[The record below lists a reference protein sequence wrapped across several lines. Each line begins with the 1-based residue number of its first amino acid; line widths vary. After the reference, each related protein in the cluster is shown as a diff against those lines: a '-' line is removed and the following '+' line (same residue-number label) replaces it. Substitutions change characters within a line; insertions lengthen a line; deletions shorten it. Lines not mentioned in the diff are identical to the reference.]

1 MELNNEDD
9 GRPTPR
15 TVLGR
20 RLRHLREAADLS
32 QRGLA
37 DKVGYPHTYISRVER
52 GEQLP
57 SEALA
62 EDLDTH
68 FATAGLFVELLSLA
82 QDASIPDYGR
92 AVVLGEAKAARIQ
105 VFESSLI
112 PGLLQTDDYAHALI
126 RTSLPGEPEEG
137 VSERVATRMRRKR
150 VFDKGEPPFY
160 WAIMDESAL
169 RRPVGGASCMLGQLR
184 HVLAMARSPQLS
196 IQVLPFMQGEHPL
209 LAGSL
214 TLLTL
219 PNGTTT
225 GYAESFAT
233 GESVESPR
241 RVLQLTQRFDIARS
255 MALPESAS
263 LDLVR
268 RYLREYEDEEEDS

>member
-1 MELNNEDD
+1 MELHEDD
-9 GRPTPR
+9 GKATPR

-20 RLRHLREAADLS
+20 RLRRLREAAGLS
-32 QRGLA
+32 QRALA

-62 EDLDTH
+62 VDLDTC
-68 FATAGLFVELLSLA
+68 FATDGLFAELLSIA

-92 AVVLGEAKAARIQ
+92 AVVDGEAKAARIQ

-126 RTSLPGEPEEG
+126 RTSLPGESE
-137 VSERVATRMRRKR
+137 ERVSDKVAARMRRKR
-150 VFDKGEPPFY
+150 VFTREEPPLY
-160 WAIMDESAL
+160 WAIMDEAVL
-169 RRPVGGASCMLGQLR
+169 KRPIGGAKCMVGQI
-184 HVLAMARSPQLS
+184 HHILAMTQSPHTS
-196 IQVLPFMQGEHPL
+196 VQVLPFAQGEHPL
-209 LAGSL
+209 MAGSL

-219 PNGTTT
+219 RNGTTT
-225 GYAESFAT
+225 GYAESFAS

-255 MALPESAS
+255 LALPESGS
-263 LDLVR
+263 LDLIHS
-268 RYLREYEDEEEDS
+268 YLREYEDDEDS

>member
-9 GRPTPR
+9 DRATPR
-15 TVLGR
+15 SVLGR
-20 RLRHLREAADLS
+20 RLRRLREAADLS
-32 QRGLA
+32 QRALA
-37 DKVGYPHTYISRVER
+37 DKVGYPHTYLSRVER

-62 EDLDTH
+62 EALDAH
-68 FATAGLFVELLSLA
+68 FATDGLFVELLSMA

-92 AVVLGEAKAARIQ
+92 AVVHGESKAARIQ

-126 RTSLPGEPEEG
+126 RKSLPGEREER
-137 VSERVATRMRRKR
+137 VSELAAARMRRKR
-150 VFDKGEPPFY
+150 VFDKAEPPFY
-160 WAIMDESAL
+160 WAIMDEAAL
-169 RRPVGGASCMLGQLR
+169 RRPVGGVKCMAGQIHHILT
-184 HVLAMARSPQLS
+184 MTQLPHTS
-196 IQVLPFMQGEHPL
+196 IQILPFRQGEHPL

-219 PNGTTT
+219 RNGTTT
-225 GYAESFAT
+225 GYAESFAS

-255 MALPESAS
+255 MALPESGS
-263 LDLVR
+263 LDLIR
-268 RYLREYEDEEEDS
+268 SYLRDYEDEEDS

>member
-9 GRPTPR
+9 DRATPR

-20 RLRHLREAADLS
+20 RLRRLREAASLS
-32 QRGLA
+32 QRALA
-37 DKVGYPHTYISRVER
+37 DKVGYPHTYLSRVER

-62 EDLDTH
+62 EALDAH
-68 FATAGLFVELLSLA
+68 FATDGLFVELLSMA

-92 AVVLGEAKAARIQ
+92 AVLDEETKAARIQ

-112 PGLLQTDDYAHALI
+112 PGLLKTNTYAHALI
-126 RTSLPGEPEEG
+126 RKSLPGECE
-137 VSERVATRMRRKR
+137 ERVCELAAARMRRKR
-150 VFDKGEPPFY
+150 VFDREESPFY
-160 WAIMDESAL
+160 WAIMDEAAL
-169 RRPVGGASCMLGQLR
+169 KRPVGGAKCMTEQIDHILTMTQ
-184 HVLAMARSPQLS
+184 SPHTS
-196 IQVLPFMQGEHPL
+196 IQVLPFNQGEHPL

-219 PNGTTT
+219 RNGTTT
-225 GYAESFAT
+225 GYAESFAS
-233 GESVESPR
+233 GQSVESPR

-255 MALPESAS
+255 MALPEDGS
-263 LDLVR
+263 LDLIR
-268 RYLREYEDEEEDS
+268 SYLREYEDEEDS

>member
-9 GRPTPR
+9 DRATPR

-20 RLRHLREAADLS
+20 RLRRLREAASLS
-32 QRGLA
+32 QRALA
-37 DKVGYPHTYISRVER
+37 DKVGYPHTYLSRVER

-62 EDLDTH
+62 EALDAH
-68 FATAGLFVELLSLA
+68 FATDGLFVELLSMA

-92 AVVLGEAKAARIQ
+92 AVLDEETKAARIQ

-112 PGLLQTDDYAHALI
+112 PGLLQTNAYAHALI
-126 RTSLPGEPEEG
+126 RKSLPGECE
-137 VSERVATRMRRKR
+137 ERVCELAATRMRRKR
-150 VFDKGEPPFY
+150 VFDREESPFY
-160 WAIMDESAL
+160 WAIMDEAAL
-169 RRPVGGASCMLGQLR
+169 KRPVGGAKCMTEQIDHILTMTQ
-184 HVLAMARSPQLS
+184 SPHTS
-196 IQVLPFMQGEHPL
+196 IQVLPFNQGEHPL

-219 PNGTTT
+219 RNGTAT
-225 GYAESFAT
+225 GYAESFAS

-255 MALPESAS
+255 MALPEDGS
-263 LDLVR
+263 LDLIR
-268 RYLREYEDEEEDS
+268 SYLREYEDEEDS

>member
-9 GRPTPR
+9 DRATPR
-15 TVLGR
+15 SVLGR
-20 RLRHLREAADLS
+20 RLRRLRETAGLS
-32 QRGLA
+32 QRALA
-37 DKVGYPHTYISRVER
+37 DKVGYPHTYLSRVER

-62 EDLDTH
+62 EALDAH
-68 FATAGLFVELLSLA
+68 FATDGLFVELLSMA

-92 AVVLGEAKAARIQ
+92 AVLHGESKATRIQ

-126 RTSLPGEPEEG
+126 RKSLPGEHE
-137 VSERVATRMRRKR
+137 ERVNELAAARMRRKR
-150 VFDKGEPPFY
+150 VFDKLEPPFY
-160 WAIMDESAL
+160 WAIMDEAAL
-169 RRPVGGASCMLGQLR
+169 RRPVGGTKCMTGQIHHMLT
-184 HVLAMARSPQLS
+184 MARLPHTS
-196 IQVLPFMQGEHPL
+196 IQILPFSEGEHPL

-219 PNGTTT
+219 RNGTTT
-225 GYAESFAT
+225 GYAESFAS

-255 MALPESAS
+255 MALPETGS
-263 LDLVR
+263 LDLIR
-268 RYLREYEDEEEDS
+268 SYLRDYEDEEDS

>member
-68 FATAGLFVELLSLA
+68 FATAGLFAELLSLA

-92 AVVLGEAKAARIQ
+92 AVVAGEVKAARIQ
-105 VFESSLI
+105 VFGSSLV
-112 PGLLQTDDYAHALI
+112 PGLLQTEEYAYALI
-126 RTSLPGEPEEG
+126 RASLPGESQERIN
-137 VSERVATRMRRKR
+137 ERVAARMHRKR
-150 VFDKGEPPFY
+150 VFSKAQVPFY
-160 WAIMDESAL
+160 WAIMDEAAL
-169 RRPVGGASCMLGQLR
+169 KRPIGGAACMRGQLR
-184 HVLAMARSPQLS
+184 HVLDAADSPRIS
-196 IQVLPFMQGEHPL
+196 VQVLPFSEGEHPL
-209 LAGSL
+209 LGGSL
-214 TLLTL
+214 SLYTVQ
-219 PNGTTT
+219 NGSTF
-225 GYAESFAT
+225 GYVESFAS
-233 GESVESPR
+233 GESVESPE
-241 RVLQLTQRFDIARS
+241 RVIELTQRFDVARS
-255 MALPESAS
+255 KALPESRS
-263 LDLVR
+263 LDLIR
-268 RYLREYEDEEEDS
+268 SYLREYGDEHNS